1 MPEEVKL
8 YESPA
13 LRTVTGPTIRPGGLA
28 LTERA
33 LAYCTL
39 PTEAAVLDVGC
50 GNGATVAHLRR
61 KHGLKAFGLDA
72 SGRLLGTGRNATD
85 GLPLIRGRAEALP
98 FADSCLAAI
107 FCECVLS
114 LLSAPQVALGEWH
127 RVLAPRG
134 YLVVSDLY
142 ARNGEREERP
152 ASGALMSCLAGVTGC
167 RTLHELM
174 RTANFEVL
182 LFEDHTPLLK
192 RLAAQLV
199 WAYGSMAAF
208 WKAAGG
214 GCGDGFQGPIGRSGY
229 YLMVAR
235 RGAEEHG

>member
-13 LRTVTGPTIRPGGLA
+13 LRAVTGPTIRPGGLT

-33 LAYCTL
+33 LAYCSL

-50 GNGATVAHLRR
+50 GNGATVAHLRHE
-61 KHGLKAFGLDA
+61 HGLKAFGLDA

-114 LLSAPQVALGEWH
+114 LVSAPQAALGEW
-127 RVLAPRG
+127 RRALAPRG

-142 ARNGEREERP
+142 ARNGGREVRP
-152 ASGALMSCLAGVTGC
+152 ESGALMSCLAGVTGS
-167 RTLHELM
+167 RRLYERM
-174 RTANFEVL
+174 RTAGFEVL
-182 LFEDHTPLLK
+182 LFEDHTPLLR

-199 WAYGSMAAF
+199 WAHGSMAAF
-208 WKAAGG
+208 WKAVGG
-214 GCGDGFQGPIGRSGY
+214 GCGDGCLDQGGRSGY

-235 RGAEEHG
+235 RGADDHG